1 MQSKLEDV
9 LKNKERELKLFQRFL
24 DLKSFCEEQF
34 FGLVDLPLKQH
45 VESLKELIEKI
56 IPDPKDRTEEMFSGE
71 IFTLLGTIYLHD
83 IGLVKDYHWDSNKE
97 IISALD
103 GNDKQMF
110 LNYGI
115 GEKLNIPGM
124 AIEIINYLTFSNV
137 LRKIPIEWTITE
149 DSRKAIIRNT
159 KVISHVFNFSHL
171 LIDIFYSDLRYP
183 RIRRYHDKKFVLDPR
198 EAAVDI
204 DSREGIIHIKYNA
217 KFPYEL
223 HVLKDV
229 KNYVDNMF
237 SIFKN
242 NVNGKHGFQYK
253 DIIWDITSD
262 FTYEKDVFEVPKFSP
277 YNEYQGPPFERW
289 EKASLVLDK
298 LFDHGYAIVAGEA
311 ATGKTTVLRSFV
323 MPQILSISS
332 NVYYCEMW
340 ENPVGE
346 IKDVICSRL
355 MKDSSPELDVISLC
369 KKLLDNGPCFFIID
383 NCERYIYVNAQE
395 REKFERFISF
405 CIEHNN
411 IYLIISGEKET
422 FFEWYEPFSNMHLS
436 ALCEIKPLESS
447 KAADKLDA
455 FREDKIIKDMNERYK
470 PIEFELLLANI
481 SVEKV
486 IEDVLKGVKEERDF
500 RKIVACITDRNAKH
514 LKRYTAEDI
523 FLETHIPH
531 KKIIGYLN
539 LLKEKDIVRESESSE
554 QVYYYLSSRY
564 LKEPLYTVLKLE
576 QFEEVKKI
584 RNILQNSIAND
595 LFLDAQALQ
604 MLESWKDD
612 IVFSKEEMGLILSS
626 LINQSETYINFLE
639 KAKKDG
645 RGIDI
650 QPILKLL
657 YIEDAEKREEA
668 IKLLIEIQD
677 KDMVNPLL
685 SHLKKENVLEIKDLL
700 IKGISLT
707 GKKKTILAI
716 MNALKE
722 INDRQLRLR
731 AIDFFYSLLD
741 VNLKDILADI
751 REKEEDPAI
760 LMKIDSILSE
770 IRETV

>member
-9 LKNKERELKLFQRFL
+9 LKNKERELKLHQRFL

-34 FGLVDLPLKQH
+34 FSLIDLPLKQH

-71 IFTLLGTIYLHD
+71 IFTLLGMIYLHD
-83 IGLVKDYHWDSNKE
+83 FGLVKDYRWDNNRE

-103 GNDKQMF
+103 GNDKQIF

-124 AIEIINYLTFSNV
+124 AIEIINNLTFSNV
-137 LRKIPIEWTITE
+137 MKKIPIEWTITE
-149 DSRKAIIRNT
+149 DSRKAIVRNT

-171 LIDIFYSDLRYP
+171 LLDIFYSDLRYP
-183 RIRRYHDKKFVLDPR
+183 KLRRYPDNQFVLNPGD
-198 EAAVDI
+198 ATVNI
-204 DSREGIIHIKYNA
+204 DSRKGNIHIKYRA

-223 HVLKDV
+223 HVINGV
-229 KNYVDNMF
+229 RNYIDNMF
-237 SIFKN
+237 SVFKN
-242 NVNGKHGFQYK
+242 NVNGKYGFQYK
-253 DIIWDITSD
+253 DIIWDIASD
-262 FTYEKDVFEVPKFSP
+262 FTYERDIFEVPKFSP

-289 EKASLVLDK
+289 EKASLILDK
-298 LFDHGYAIVAGEA
+298 LFSHGYAIVAGDA

-323 MPQILSISS
+323 MPQILSISP

-346 IKDVICSRL
+346 IKDVIYNRL
-355 MKDSSPELDVISLC
+355 MLTGGPELDVISLC
-369 KKLLDNGPCFFIID
+369 KKLLNNGPCFFIID
-383 NCERYIYVNAQE
+383 NCERYIYVNSQE
-395 REKFERFISF
+395 REKFERLISF
-405 CIEHNN
+405 CIKHDNV
-411 IYLIISGEKET
+411 YLIVSGEKET

-436 ALCEIKPLESS
+436 ALCEIKPLDSS
-447 KAADKLDA
+447 RAADTFDTHG
-455 FREDKIIKDMNERYK
+455 EEKIMQDLNERYK

-500 RKIVACITDRNAKH
+500 RKIVASIADRNAKH
-514 LKRYTAEDI
+514 LKRYTTEDI
-523 FLETHIPH
+523 FLETRIPH
-531 KKIIGYLN
+531 KKITGYLN
-539 LLKEKDIVRESESSE
+539 LLKEKDIVRESESTG
-554 QVYYYLSSRY
+554 QAYYCLSSRY
-564 LKEPLYTVLKLE
+564 LKEPLYTVLKLDE
-576 QFEEVKKI
+576 FEEVKKI
-584 RNILQNSIAND
+584 RNILQNSLAND
-595 LFLDAQALQ
+595 LFLDEQALQ
-604 MLESWKDD
+604 MLERWEDD
-612 IVFSKEEMGLILSS
+612 LVFSKEEMGLILASF
-626 LINQSETYINFLE
+626 IGQSRKYINFFE

-650 QPILKLL
+650 QPLLKML
-657 YIEDAEKREEA
+657 YIDDAEKRGEA

-677 KDMVNPLL
+677 KNMINPLL

-700 IKGISLT
+700 IRGISLT

-731 AIDFFYSLLD
+731 AIDFFYALLGG
-741 VNLKDILADI
+741 NLKDILADI
-751 REKEEDPAI
+751 SEKEEDPVI
-760 LMKIDSILSE
+760 LTKINSTLSK
-770 IRETV
+770 IRETE